1 MTAWLIAALVAGALF
16 LLWKHRRNRLL
27 GSLPAGD
34 LIATDNVEQE
44 CPVMISE
51 RYGLKG
57 KPDALVRTS
66 KGEIVP
72 VERKRTRAPKRP
84 YDGDLIQ
91 AIAYCILVE
100 DQYGQTPPYAR
111 IQYADRWFD
120 EPYTPERKQW
130 ALQTSQR
137 LREARRAGGRQPFP
151 PHRRQMPQ
159 LRPVPELRAGAVTA

>member
-1 MTAWLIAALVAGALF
+1 MTAWLILALIAAAVL
-16 LLWKHRRNRLL
+16 LLWSHRRNRLL
-27 GSLPAGD
+27 GGLPAGD
-34 LIATDNVEQE
+34 LIAADNEEQE
-44 CPVMISE
+44 CPVIVSQ

-57 KPDALVRTS
+57 KPDALVRTQT
-66 KGEIVP
+66 GVVIP
-72 VERKRTRAPKRP
+72 VERKRTRAPNRP

-130 ALQTSQR
+130 VLQTSQR
-137 LREARRAGGRQPFP
+137 LRQARRAGAVNRS
-151 PHRRQMPQ
+151 HRIP
-159 LRPVPELRAGAVTA
+159 GK